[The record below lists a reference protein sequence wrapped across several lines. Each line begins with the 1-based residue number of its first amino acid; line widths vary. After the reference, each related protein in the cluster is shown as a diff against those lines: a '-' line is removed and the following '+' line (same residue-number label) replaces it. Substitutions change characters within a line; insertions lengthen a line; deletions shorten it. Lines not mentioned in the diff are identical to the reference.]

1 MNLSYMTSAAFNQNP
16 SRAKR
21 QADEQPVVITDHGK
35 ARYVLMRYSDFEQ
48 RMKPFR
54 SLAEALNDPRPE
66 ADKDFE
72 PARLRFPKRDL
83 DL

>member
-1 MNLSYMTSAAFNQNP
+1 MNMSYMTSAAFNQNP
-16 SRAKR
+16 SKAKR

-35 ARYVLMRYSDFEQ
+35 ASYVLMRYSDFEK

-54 SLAEALNDPRPE
+54 SLADVLANKDP
-66 ADKDFE
+66 AGDKDFE

-83 DL
+83 EF